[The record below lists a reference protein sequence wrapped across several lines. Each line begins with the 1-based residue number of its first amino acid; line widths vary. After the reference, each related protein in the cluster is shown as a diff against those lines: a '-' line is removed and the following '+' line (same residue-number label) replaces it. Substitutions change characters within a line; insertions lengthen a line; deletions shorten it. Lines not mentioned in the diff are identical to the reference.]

1 MIKFSSFLSI
11 LIFALYFLLNLKI
24 DLKSLVNKMT
34 VNIKKRV
41 IIIFVIVFIL
51 SYFLS
56 IYLLNDDISMLIISS
71 RNFSSFNSHIVYMN
85 ILIGYILSTL
95 YFLSNMI
102 EWYTLFYIIIHT
114 LSILFI
120 LESLTLLR
128 ISSFFKRGLFVSF
141 ILLEYSFITELQFTS
156 LALNTGIASI
166 FLFSRI
172 NKDLKSYVLPFIF
185 LLICFAIRNFLGV
198 LCLGLMFYISKDSF
212 YIFFNNLKL
221 KKYTPSFKIWF
232 LFFAFIGMAIMLIL
246 DIYMYNI
253 SEDFN
258 DFRKTDTFRS
268 MINDGVPIN
277 FTLNNKYKEFD
288 FNLIKTFFYDA
299 TIYNLNYLKGIY
311 DSSFTPTLNNR
322 LNNAITTITHFKY
335 VLILYFF
342 FNSILFFKVKK
353 YRSII
358 LDILLLILTLFLVSL
373 VYNVVNKERF
383 LMGVL
388 VMFIIKDIVYFHLNI
403 RKNIVATDFL
413 LVLIILNIV
422 LNFLRYSIQ
431 IEILINIVVFLFC
444 FNSLIHS
451 KIINY
456 IVSFGFIFLI
466 TFSVTISRIVK
477 NEKEKKITDFSKVLN
492 FVIDKRHYNKVI
504 TLPTH
509 LYLENLNVHR
519 VSEYKYLNNIILN
532 GWMANLPQYR
542 KDLPSF
548 KNLVTDTIP
557 IIINKKYRNSIKELQ
572 KSILYHWKINTTQ
585 KIIYSDNYFEVII
598 LNKK

>member
-1 MIKFSSFLSI
+1 MIKFSFFLSI
-11 LIFALYFLLNLKI
+11 LFFALYFLLNLKI
-24 DLKSLVNKMT
+24 DLTSVIKKMV
-34 VNIKKRV
+34 VNIKKRL
-41 IIIFVIVFIL
+41 IIIFVIVFIC
-51 SYFLS
+51 SYYLS

-71 RNFSSFNSHIVYMN
+71 SHFSSFNSHIVYMN
-85 ILIGYILSTL
+85 ILIGYVMSSL
-95 YFLSNMI
+95 YFFSDMI

-120 LESLTLLR
+120 LESLTLLK
-128 ISSFFKRGLFVSF
+128 ISFFFKRGLLVSF
-141 ILLEYSFITELQFTS
+141 ILLEYSFITELQFTT

-166 FLFSRI
+166 LLFSRI

-198 LCLGLMFYISKDSF
+198 LCLGLMFYISKESF
-212 YIFFNNLKL
+212 YTLLTNLKL
-221 KKYTPSFKIWF
+221 KKYTPSFKLRF
-232 LFFAFIGMAIMLIL
+232 LFFAFISMIIMLIL
-246 DIYMYNI
+246 DIYMYNT
-253 SEDFN
+253 SEEFI

-322 LNNAITTITHFKY
+322 LNNAISTIIHFKY
-335 VLILYFF
+335 VLILYCF
-342 FNSILFFKVKK
+342 FNFILFFKVKK

-373 VYNVVNKERF
+373 VYNVINKERF

-403 RKNIVATDFL
+403 RKNNVATDFL
-413 LVLIILNIV
+413 LVLIILNII

-431 IEILINIVVFLFC
+431 IEILINIVVIIFC
-444 FNSLIHS
+444 FNSLLHS

-456 IVSFGFIFLI
+456 LVLFGFIFLT
-466 TFSVTISRIVK
+466 TFSIIISRVTK
-477 NEKEKKITDFSKVLN
+477 NQKEKKITDFSKVLN
-492 FVIDKRHYNKVI
+492 FVIDKKHYNKVI

-509 LYLENLNVHR
+509 LYFENLNVHR

-548 KNLVTDTIP
+548 KNLVTDTVP
-557 IIINKKYRNSIKELQ
+557 IILNKNYRNSIKDLQ

-585 KIIYSDNYFEVII
+585 KLIYNDDYFEVII
-598 LNKK
+598 LEKK